1 VPLAA
6 ICWCTANAARGAH
19 HDDASHP
26 CGLPQCFAPMVRS
39 CSVRS
44 AVHTIFVFRVCCMR
58 AFVLSGELL

>member
-39 CSVRS
+39 CSGRS
-44 AVHTIFVFRVCCMR
+44 AVPFLFFAYCCMR